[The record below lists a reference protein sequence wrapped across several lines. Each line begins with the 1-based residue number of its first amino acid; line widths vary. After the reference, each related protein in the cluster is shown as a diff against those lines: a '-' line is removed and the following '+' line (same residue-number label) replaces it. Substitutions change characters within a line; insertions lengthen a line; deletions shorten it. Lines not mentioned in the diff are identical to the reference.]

1 MMDPTLQSYIEI
13 LIRLQCNEEWPICSN
28 CTQHSDQCSF
38 STRSRPSG
46 PPSNV
51 TTLKLGEDLM
61 DFGHPSRSS
70 SLAIATDTPKSA
82 LDSRLESVFSLVD
95 LELLHNYETL
105 TSHTLSGIP
114 QMQTFMRVDV
124 PRIGFAHPFML
135 HSLLAICALHLAHFK
150 KDVRDFYTS
159 QAEKHYE
166 IALGTATTLLPNIN
180 RENCAA
186 LYMFAAFCATYTMAI
201 GPKKGDF
208 LLFSDNGI
216 AEWRVLFKGV
226 RAIIDANEWLL
237 RQRFGADVR
246 GVHEAAHD
254 SAKQQHAS
262 EGPPVSHRPGD
273 GG

>member
-1 MMDPTLQSYIEI
+1 MSRSPTPGGVEKPKISLKSHRKSRKRCDNCKRRRIK
-13 LIRLQCNEEWPICSN
+13 CNEEWPICSN

-114 QMQTFMRVDV
+114 QMQTFMRVD
-124 PRIGFAHPFML
+124 
-135 HSLLAICALHLAHFK
+135 
-150 KDVRDFYTS
+150 
-159 QAEKHYE
+159 
-166 IALGTATTLLPNIN
+166 
-180 RENCAA
+180 
-186 LYMFAAFCATYTMAI
+186 
-201 GPKKGDF
+201 
-208 LLFSDNGI
+208 
-216 AEWRVLFKGV
+216 
-226 RAIIDANEWLL
+226 
-237 RQRFGADVR
+237 
-246 GVHEAAHD
+246 
-254 SAKQQHAS
+254 
-262 EGPPVSHRPGD
+262 
-273 GG
+273 

>member
-1 MMDPTLQSYIEI
+1 MDPTLQSYIEI

-51 TTLKLGEDLM
+51 TTLKPGEDLM

-70 SLAIATDTPKSA
+70 SLAIVTDTPKSA

-124 PRIGFAHPFML
+124 PRNLRPPSRALQERRPRFLHFAGREALRDCIGHCYD
-135 HSLLAICALHLAHFK
+135 LATEH
-150 KDVRDFYTS
+150 
-159 QAEKHYE
+159 QQ
-166 IALGTATTLLPNIN
+166 GQ
-180 RENCAA
+180 
-186 LYMFAAFCATYTMAI
+186 
-201 GPKKGDF
+201 
-208 LLFSDNGI
+208 
-216 AEWRVLFKGV
+216 
-226 RAIIDANEWLL
+226 L
-237 RQRFGADVR
+237 RRTVHVR
-246 GVHEAAHD
+246 GVLRDVHNGHRAE
-254 SAKQQHAS
+254 
-262 EGPPVSHRPGD
+262 EGRLPAVQR
-273 GG
+273 